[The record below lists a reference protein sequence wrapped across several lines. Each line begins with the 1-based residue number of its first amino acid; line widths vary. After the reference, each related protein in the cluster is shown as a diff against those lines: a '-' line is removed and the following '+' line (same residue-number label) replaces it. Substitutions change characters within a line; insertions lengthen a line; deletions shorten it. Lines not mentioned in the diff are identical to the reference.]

1 MLGGCEAALWASA
14 AASSL
19 TDCDY
24 YFSGDGLLPKV
35 LLPHPLFFLK
45 AQYYRYRRLRW
56 TETGATAC
64 CLVWLELN
72 ILWRK
77 RGKHRWTDRIQAMDH
92 CIDMVTWTALRQQDV
107 FMDLLAISTSNNK
120 MSKACADLGA
130 SVGALFKQKSRG
142 KFHLYQQNLKRM
154 QQRWWEGL
162 RHIQSFSI
170 GILPLF

>member
-14 AASSL
+14 TASALS
-19 TDCDY
+19 DCDHY
-24 YFSGDGLLPKV
+24 CSGDVLLPRV

-45 AQYYRYRRLRW
+45 SQYYRYRRLRW
-56 TETGATAC
+56 IETGATAC
-64 CLVWLELN
+64 CLVWLELK

-77 RGKHRWTDRIQAMDH
+77 RGKRWWTDRIQAMDH
-92 CIDMVTWTALRQQDV
+92 CIDMVTWTALRQQAV
-107 FMDLLAISTSNNK
+107 FMAFPNNK

-130 SVGALFKQKSRG
+130 SVGALFKQKSQG
-142 KFHLYQQNLKRM
+142 KFHLLHQQNLKRM
-154 QQRWWEGL
+154 QHRWWEGP